1 LFQLDRWDL
10 NFGYTSKTPTTESN
24 EADEQ
29 KNYVLIGLSNQL
41 NRSAL
46 LNIGWA
52 LVPGDTKYVDDQ
64 FYIGFTID
72 SNFLK
77 EIGLVSK

>member
-1 LFQLDRWDL
+1 MQISRFRTYVP
-10 NFGYTSKTPTTESN
+10 F
-24 EADEQ
+24 
-29 KNYVLIGLSNQL
+29 YVLIGFSNQL

-52 LVPGDTKYVDDQ
+52 LVPGDIEGVETQ
-64 FYIGFTID
+64 FYIGFTVD

-77 EIGLVSK
+77 EIGIVNK